1 MTRRTLRFVL
11 CAAALA
17 AGTLVIHA
25 DDKITA
31 GNAELQFQLGNLL
44 TEETRFREA
53 LDAYNRALQT
63 DDPDLQVR
71 ARAGKVKTALRIAEF
86 DLAQKE
92 GELLRASAPSDPEA
106 LSLYADSLWSGGL
119 FDEADD
125 VYRQALSINKESSR
139 ARFGVA
145 RSLATRS
152 KLGEALIEAQA
163 AAAMAPRDGEIYA
176 EIGEIYQRMHRFD
189 EAANAYNNFINLLP
203 NKDRSDKAAWTRSQ
217 VKFLKAFEGRNPVEI
232 DPEDLEKS
240 HTIPFRLVDD
250 KIVVQAR
257 VNGGRQQDFILDTG
271 SEETVISRDTAQR
284 ANISAITYTLSAGVG
299 EVGLRGLQL
308 SRIDRLDIGDMQ
320 VRNLPVLIKNPALR
334 GLPKREGESFSP
346 LSFGMSM
353 LIDYQHRTTHD
364 WQKSS
369 GARGRFAAPADARPS
384 SRDGARHAERHTAD
398 VFRRRHR
405 RGSDLDQC
413 RDRRALQSDVVP
425 QDSVEGVRHIRVG
438 SRRIPAPWNEPE
450 LRSDRIQEHAARGAE
465 SARAERA
472 PRLRAWRHRRPQLPQ
487 SLSSGARH
495 GPERVATT
503 EVLAPLV
510 CSPLLCD
517 SARVHSN
524 PDVVFAQL
532 GRKISVVNATV
543 MMYRPSAPLDTD
555 SGC

>member
-1 MTRRTLRFVL
+1 MTRWTLRLVL
-11 CAAALA
+11 CAAAVA

-25 DDKITA
+25 DDKLTV

-63 DDPDLQVR
+63 DDHDLQVR

-119 FDEADD
+119 FDEADE

-152 KLGEALIEAQA
+152 KLEEALIEAQA
-163 AAAMAPRDGEIYA
+163 AAAMAPRDGEIHA

-217 VKFLKAFEGRNPVEI
+217 VKFLKAFEGRTPVEI
-232 DPEDLEKS
+232 DPEDLEKR
-240 HTIPFRLVDD
+240 HTLPFRLVDD
-250 KIVVQAR
+250 KIVIQVR
-257 VNGGRQQDFILDTG
+257 VNGGRLQDFILDTG

-284 ANISAITYTLSAGVG
+284 ANISPITYTLSAGVG

-308 SRIDRLDIGDMQ
+308 SRIDRLDIGDLQ
-320 VRNLPVLIKNPALR
+320 IRNLPVLIKNPALR

-353 LIDYQHRTTHD
+353 LIDYQRRQLTI
-364 WQKSS
+364 
-369 GARGRFAAPADARPS
+369 GRNLP
-384 SRDGARHAERHTAD
+384 
-398 VFRRRHR
+398 
-405 RGSDLDQC
+405 
-413 RDRRALQSDVVP
+413 
-425 QDSVEGVRHIRVG
+425 
-438 SRRIPAPWNEPE
+438 EPE
-450 LRSDRIQEHAARGAE
+450 SDSLRLPMRVHRLAMVRGMLNSTRPTYFVVDTGGEVISISAATAGHFNQGAYRKIPLKVYGTSGWDRDAFLLPGMNLNFDRIEYKNMPLVVLNL
-465 SARAERA
+465 RA
-472 PRLRAWRHRRPQLPQ
+472 PSVLLGFELGGIVGHNF
-487 SLSSGARH
+487 LSH
-495 GPERVATT
+495 YRVA
-503 EVLAPLV
+503 
-510 CSPLLCD
+510 
-517 SARVHSN
+517 
-524 PDVVFAQL
+524 
-532 GRKISVVNATV
+532 
-543 MMYRPSAPLDTD
+543 LDMD
-555 SGC
+555 RSELMLQKF